1 MSQLKPSLV
10 ESAKK
15 GRREKGLFSDVS
27 GWTVSFPLPLETMR
41 MLSTA
46 PLAGII
52 PMREAKVF
60 NLI

>member
-10 ESAKK
+10 ESA
-15 GRREKGLFSDVS
+15 EKGKDLLSDVS
-27 GWTVSFPLPLETMR
+27 GWTVSFPLALETMR

-46 PLAGII
+46 LLSGII
-52 PMREAKVF
+52 PLREAKVS